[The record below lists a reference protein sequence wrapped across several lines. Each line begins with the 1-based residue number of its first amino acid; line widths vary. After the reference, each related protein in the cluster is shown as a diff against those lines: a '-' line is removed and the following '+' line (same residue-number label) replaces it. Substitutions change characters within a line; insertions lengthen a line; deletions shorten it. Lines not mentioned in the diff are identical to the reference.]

1 MNHHRPGYQTD
12 IACCNYSS
20 LEVLSFYCA
29 SNISNG
35 GVNNHY
41 GVTIPPQKACK
52 CGKRKKRI
60 LYQNCSHERY
70 RYDFNNSESWNLI
83 LNSGK
88 LTGYYLQWA
97 HVGEGS
103 LKWNNESKQKGVMI
117 IFESPFYFSQIFVKS
132 FTNCS
137 PNRSHPLWSSP
148 TYRDRMTFPKL
159 G

>member
-20 LEVLSFYCA
+20 LEDLSFYCA

-117 IFESPFYFSQIFVKS
+117 IPFISCRFLSNHLPTVLPTDPTRCEALLHTEIGWLSPS
-132 FTNCS
+132 
-137 PNRSHPLWSSP
+137 
-148 TYRDRMTFPKL
+148 
-159 G
+159 